1 METPRFKYIENEKY
15 LFEVEFYQGTP
26 FIHLHV
32 YKWSPSVLRELYS
45 AVKSLKEILRRL
57 GCTKAKAITPNP
69 KFAKLFGGECVDYFM
84 NSEVIEW
91 DLKH

>member
-15 LFEVEFYQGTP
+15 LFEVEFCEGTP
-26 FIHLHV
+26 FLHLQV
-32 YKWSPSVLRELYS
+32 YKWSPSVLKELYS

-57 GCTKAKAITPNP
+57 GCTKMRTITPNP

-84 NSEVIEW
+84 NAEVIEW